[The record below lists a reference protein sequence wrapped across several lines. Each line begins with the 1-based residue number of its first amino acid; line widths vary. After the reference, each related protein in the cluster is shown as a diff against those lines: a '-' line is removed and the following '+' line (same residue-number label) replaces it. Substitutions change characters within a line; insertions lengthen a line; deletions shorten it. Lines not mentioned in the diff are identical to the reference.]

1 MSKFAKLFEFDD
13 IGMVLVKRDTDEN
26 GDPEVRLY
34 FEPKGFGVCSTAFGF
49 EEDEHEDAAAKAEK
63 AFELIDQ
70 ERAEKIIRGVLETLP
85 AGLAAE

>member
-13 IGMVLVKRDTDEN
+13 IGQVLVKRDTDEN

-49 EEDEHEDAAAKAEK
+49 EADENGDEATKAVL
-63 AFELIDQ
+63 AFDLVDEV
-70 ERAEKIIRGVLETLP
+70 RAEKIIRGVLETLP